1 MRKYRKKCK
10 FRKKRRWSKQRSLKC
25 AFLMWCSD
33 YSDRMARGKHTVG
46 SWDNTLC
53 GPISVGSFPV
63 TILELLVTSLVT
75 QSSTPSYAGLPTHS
89 SVSEVWAPR
98 QDSRVLSTLPL
109 YAYVAVTH
117 TAPAVGR
124 PLGNKA
130 LLTDSSRGGGSFLK
144 SPHAIDGGHRTPT
157 AKLTCILLAGTLL
170 NIWMDHYPY
179 SWRSQAA
186 QLIFRHL
193 FFSPSALVLKLQGLF
208 EVIQKQ
214 TLKEN

>member
-1 MRKYRKKCK
+1 MRKYRKNCK
-10 FRKKRRWSKQRSLKC
+10 FRKKDDDRNSVSWSALSLC
-25 AFLMWCSD
+25 DVLI
-33 YSDRMARGKHTVG
+33 
-46 SWDNTLC
+46 TLTEWPEANILLVAEITHC
-53 GPISVGSFPV
+53 GPISVSSFPV

-117 TAPAVGR
+117 MAPAVGR

-130 LLTDSSRGGGSFLK
+130 LLTDSSWGGGSFLK
-144 SPHAIDGGHRTPT
+144 SPHAIDGRHRTPM
-157 AKLTCILLAGTLL
+157 AKLTCIFLAGTLL

-193 FFSPSALVLKLQGLF
+193 FFSPSALVLKLQALF